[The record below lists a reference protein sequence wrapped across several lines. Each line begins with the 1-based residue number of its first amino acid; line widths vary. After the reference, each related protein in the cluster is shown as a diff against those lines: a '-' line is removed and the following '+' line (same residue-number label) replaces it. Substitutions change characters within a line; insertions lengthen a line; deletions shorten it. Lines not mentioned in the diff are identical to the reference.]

1 MNKKTLV
8 NAFMAL
14 ALSASSSHLFA
25 LANNL
30 SATDLA
36 QQNPTAVVINTNSA
50 SKKLLMAK
58 LNHLDFFTAN
68 FSQQV
73 LSESGEVIEEST
85 GKLAISKPNLAN
97 WQVLTPDELSIVSD
111 GSSVWFYNPWIEQ
124 VSVYALSA
132 AIARTPILL
141 LTSKDETLWQQYR
154 VEQINMVEQ
163 KSTAKQDIQNN
174 SSNGQQTF
182 VISAIDTNSQIKSL
196 TLIFKAKKAGGE
208 GQLSEFSFLD
218 ATGQLSRIRLSEF
231 NDQQAPTPALFH
243 FEVPQDTQI
252 DDQR

>member
-1 MNKKTLV
+1 MNKKILV
-8 NAFMAL
+8 NAFITL
-14 ALSASSSHLFA
+14 ALSTSSVHLFA
-25 LANNL
+25 QANNF
-30 SATDLA
+30 SATEFA
-36 QQNPTAVVINTNSA
+36 QKNPTSVVINTNSA
-50 SKKLLMAK
+50 SKSLLMAK
-58 LNHLDFFTAN
+58 LSHLDFFTAN

-141 LTSKDETLWQQYR
+141 LTSKDETLWQQYH
-154 VEQINMVEQ
+154 VEQIN
-163 KSTAKQDIQNN
+163 TLDQNATTKPDEHN
-174 SSNGQQTF
+174 ESQNGQQTF
-182 VISAIDTNSQIKSL
+182 VISAVDHNSQIKSL
-196 TLIFKAKKAGGE
+196 TLVFKAEQENEE

-231 NDQQAPTPALFH
+231 NDQQTPAPALFH

>member
-1 MNKKTLV
+1 MNKKTLA
-8 NAFMAL
+8 NAFITL
-14 ALSASSSHLFA
+14 ALSISSSNLFA
-25 LANNL
+25 QANNL
-30 SATDLA
+30 SATELV
-36 QQNPTAVVINTNSA
+36 QPTQVIKNTNSA
-50 SKKLLMAK
+50 SKNLLMAK
-58 LNHLDFFTAN
+58 LSHLDFFTAN
-68 FSQQV
+68 FNQQV

-124 VSVYALSA
+124 VSVYDLSA

-141 LTSKDETLWQQYR
+141 LTSKDETLWQQYH
-154 VEQINMVEQ
+154 VEQIDKVEQ
-163 KSTAKQDIQNN
+163 IDNFEQDMP
-174 SSNGQQTF
+174 QTF
-182 VISAIDTNSQIKSL
+182 IISAIDNNSQIKSL

-231 NDQQAPTPALFH
+231 NDQQAPAPTLFH